1 MDVVGP
7 LTRTKTG
14 YRYILT
20 VVDLPTRYPVAVPL
34 KRVDAE
40 TTCTELV
47 NIFACNGVPE
57 EIVHDNGGNFTAQ
70 LMKEV
75 LGVMGIQQIRT
86 SPYHPEA
93 NLKYTQENLEEGR

>member
-1 MDVVGP
+1 MDIMGP
-7 LTRTKTG
+7 LTRTKTIHTYCSG
-14 YRYILT
+14 PS
-20 VVDLPTRYPVAVPL
+20 DQVAVPL

-40 TTCTELV
+40 TTCTV
-47 NIFACNGVPE
+47 NIFACYGVPE

-86 SPYHPEA
+86 SLTTLRPMVL
-93 NLKYTQENLEEGR
+93 LKECMELSRKP